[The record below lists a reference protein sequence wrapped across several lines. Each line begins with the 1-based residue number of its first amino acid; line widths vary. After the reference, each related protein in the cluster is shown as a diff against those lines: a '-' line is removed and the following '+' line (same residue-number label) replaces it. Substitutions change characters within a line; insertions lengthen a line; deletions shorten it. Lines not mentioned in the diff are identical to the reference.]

1 MPYGGIL
8 FTSVIYVLGVVLNYI
23 VPQEAFDI
31 AIAIASLGVVATWA
45 TLIICQM
52 RLRQAALR
60 GDVERPAYRMPG
72 APYTGWATLAFLALV
87 VVLMAFSDGAERIA
101 FYSLP
106 AIVIVLAVG
115 WRFVVARR
123 KSALVPG

>member
-1 MPYGGIL
+1 
-8 FTSVIYVLGVVLNYI
+8 
-23 VPQEAFDI
+23 
-31 AIAIASLGVVATWA
+31 
-45 TLIICQM
+45 
-52 RLRQAALR
+52 
-60 GDVERPAYRMPG
+60 
-72 APYTGWATLAFLALV
+72 PYTGWATLAFLALV